1 MNRWLVVMAK
11 QPRAGRVKSRLAR
24 DVGAVEATRFY
35 RVTLQRLIR
44 RLGRDRRWTTVLA
57 VSPDS
62 AAGDPVWPRG
72 VPVIGQGGGDL
83 GVRMQGVMDRLPPGP
98 AIIVGSDIPGIEPAH
113 VADAFHSLG
122 RHDVVFGPATDGGYW
137 LAGMR
142 RRPRVPRLFDAVR
155 WSTRHALKDTLR
167 NCGGLSV
174 GFAATLSDVD
184 DVGDWRKWRRGD
196 PL

>member
-57 VSPDS
+57 VSPDG

-72 VPVIGQGGGDL
+72 VPVIG
-83 GVRMQGVMDRLPPGP
+83 GVIG
-98 AIIVGSDIPGIEPAH
+98 AGSDGFVTTQVSRAARDTFFGGIEEPKEPSFPPSSG
-113 VADAFHSLG
+113 DGLPEG
-122 RHDVVFGPATDGGYW
+122 VVSPSAPSE
-137 LAGMR
+137 A
-142 RRPRVPRLFDAVR
+142 
-155 WSTRHALKDTLR
+155 
-167 NCGGLSV
+167 
-174 GFAATLSDVD
+174 
-184 DVGDWRKWRRGD
+184 
-196 PL
+196 